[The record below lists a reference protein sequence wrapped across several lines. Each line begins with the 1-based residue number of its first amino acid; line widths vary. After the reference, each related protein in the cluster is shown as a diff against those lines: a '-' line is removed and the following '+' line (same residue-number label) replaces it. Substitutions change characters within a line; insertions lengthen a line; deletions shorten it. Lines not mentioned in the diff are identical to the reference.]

1 MSMYRI
7 GRRKSVLILS
17 LWVSVFGIGLS
28 FSRNYEEFAV
38 LRFLNG
44 MGCIAL
50 MQALAIWGWYLLF
63 KVIPFQPLSM
73 YKLTFLKTIGVE
85 AIASNV
91 RVKFIF
97 VIYCFQSLGNLLTGL
112 LAYLVR
118 DWVTLQLY
126 LFSPM
131 TVTVTYF
138 L

>member
-1 MSMYRI
+1 
-7 GRRKSVLILS
+7 
-17 LWVSVFGIGLS
+17 
-28 FSRNYEEFAV
+28 
-38 LRFLNG
+38 
-44 MGCIAL
+44 
-50 MQALAIWGWYLLF
+50 
-63 KVIPFQPLSM
+63 M

-126 LFSPM
+126 LFIPM